1 MSALVPALAGIFLAG
16 TALVAGGLLVL
27 PIIRSTLA
35 ARRSPEG
42 KSGGRASKLST
53 QEDAY
58 DYPLDIPEDTPASYD
73 VEGYADH
80 LSNQFANELIGAAEE
95 AEKKG
100 DGHSEEEGEEEGE
113 GEDDGWIENEM
124 QSPDPEVG
132 TGKPQAAAASLVGEE
147 EEEEAVMAVKASVAR
162 ATKPLDLDEFTGA
175 FKYKHYD
182 LE

>member
-100 DGHSEEEGEEEGE
+100 DGHSEEGGEEEGE

-132 TGKPQAAAASLVGEE
+132 GTKPQAASLVGEE

>member
-113 GEDDGWIENEM
+113 DDGWIENEM

-132 TGKPQAAAASLVGEE
+132 TGKPQQAAAASLVGEEE

>member
-95 AEKKG
+95 AEKTG
-100 DGHSEEEGEEEGE
+100 DGHSEEEGEEE

-132 TGKPQAAAASLVGEE
+132 TGKPQQAAAASLVGEE